1 MHTSIGRLTYIIN
14 RTLDAYAM
22 LINQSRSTAIH
33 LLTPFFCVSAQLL
46 NPYSFPSFMP
56 FF

>member
-14 RTLDAYAM
+14 R
-22 LINQSRSTAIH
+22 INQSRSTAIH